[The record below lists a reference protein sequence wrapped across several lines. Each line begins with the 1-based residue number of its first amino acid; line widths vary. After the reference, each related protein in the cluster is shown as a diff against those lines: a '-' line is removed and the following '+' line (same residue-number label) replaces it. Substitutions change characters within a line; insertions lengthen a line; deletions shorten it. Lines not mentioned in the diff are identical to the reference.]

1 MPPSQLTGLL
11 TSLEGRYAKTLYD
24 LSREADCVE
33 AVIED
38 YQSFIQILDDH
49 TDLQD
54 ILLSAAITRDEHI
67 KVLEALSEK
76 LKLNPI
82 LQDFFHLLADH
93 GRLNHL
99 RAIQNIVQK
108 IYDEQQNKHSAE
120 VVSAQPLTPSQQ
132 RQISELLN
140 SQVSGTLSLTFTTNP
155 HLLGGFYVRNQN
167 RVMDGTFAKALTK
180 LINTMKG
187 KA

>member
-11 TSLEGRYAKTLYD
+11 TSLAGRYAKTLYD
-24 LSREADCVE
+24 LSLEANSLE
-33 AVIED
+33 AIIEE
-38 YQSFIQILDDH
+38 YRSFIQILDEH
-49 TDLQD
+49 KDLED
-54 ILLSAAITRDEHI
+54 MLLSAAITRVEHI
-67 KVLEALSEK
+67 NVLDGLSEK

-82 LQDFFHLLADH
+82 LQHFFHLLAEH

-99 RAIQNIVQK
+99 RTIQNICQQ

-132 RQISELLN
+132 RQISDLLN
-140 SQVSGTLSLTFTTNP
+140 SEVMGTLSLTFATNP

-167 RVMDGTFAKALTK
+167 RVMDVTFASSLIK
-180 LINTMKG
+180 LVNTMKG

>member
-11 TSLEGRYAKTLYD
+11 TSLAGRYAKTLYD
-24 LSREADCVE
+24 LSCEANCVE
-33 AVIED
+33 AIIEQ
-38 YQSFIQILDDH
+38 YNSFIQVLGDH
-49 TDLQD
+49 KNLED

-67 KVLEALSEK
+67 KVLDALSEK
-76 LKLNPI
+76 LKLNPL
-82 LQDFFHLLADH
+82 LQNFFHLLADH
-93 GRLNHL
+93 GRLNCL
-99 RAIQNIVQK
+99 RSIQQITQQ

-120 VVSAQPLTPSQQ
+120 VVSAQPLTLSQQ
-132 RQISELLN
+132 HQILELLN

-167 RVMDGTFAKALTK
+167 RVMDGTFATSLTK

-187 KA
+187 RV